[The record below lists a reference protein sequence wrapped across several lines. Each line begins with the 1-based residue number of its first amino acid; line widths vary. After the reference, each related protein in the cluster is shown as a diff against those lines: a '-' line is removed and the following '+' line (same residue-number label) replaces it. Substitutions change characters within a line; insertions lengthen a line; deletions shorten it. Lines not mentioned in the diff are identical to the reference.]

1 GHIVIADT
9 VKENSSLAVHML
21 KEEGVRKTVMLTG
34 DRKDVAA
41 QVGEAIG
48 IDEIEAELLPEQKVE
63 KTEKLLEDEENRML
77 AFVGDGIN
85 DAPVLTRADV
95 GIAMG
100 GIGSDAAVE
109 AADAV
114 IMDDNPS
121 KTATAIKIC
130 KKTLLIVRE
139 NIVFAIAVKIAVLLL
154 GAFGFAPIWLA
165 IFADVGVM
173 VIAVAN
179 ALRTLRVKSR

>member
-1 GHIVIADT
+1 
-9 VKENSSLAVHML
+9 
-21 KEEGVRKTVMLTG
+21 
-34 DRKDVAA
+34 
-41 QVGEAIG
+41 
-48 IDEIEAELLPEQKVE
+48 
-63 KTEKLLEDEENRML
+63 
-77 AFVGDGIN
+77 
-85 DAPVLTRADV
+85 
-95 GIAMG
+95 
-100 GIGSDAAVE
+100 
-109 AADAV
+109 
-114 IMDDNPS
+114 MDDNPS